1 MVDRALKGR
10 DVLSVPKV
18 TLIIRDFVKLQ
29 EFPELLLERSFP
41 MVFLLALDFDE
52 LVFTVS
58 ATLATVNVRESPKNK
73 WT

>member
-1 MVDRALKGR
+1 
-10 DVLSVPKV
+10 
-18 TLIIRDFVKLQ
+18 
-29 EFPELLLERSFP
+29 